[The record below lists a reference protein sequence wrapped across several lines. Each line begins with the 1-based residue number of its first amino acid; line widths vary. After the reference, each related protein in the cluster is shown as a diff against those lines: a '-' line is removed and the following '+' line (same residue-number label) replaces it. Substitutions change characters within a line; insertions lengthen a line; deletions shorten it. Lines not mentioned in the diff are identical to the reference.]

1 MSDSHGSAPQQR
13 GRFIVLEGIDGSG
26 TTTQL
31 GVLRAHF
38 ERTGRRAVFTHEPS
52 DGPVGMLIRLALQGL
67 LVGANYESHDPEHPS
82 RTEAESFDVQA
93 LALLFAADRADHVAT
108 QVRPN
113 LEAGRH
119 VVCDRYLLSTLAY
132 QGLHADLDWLVEINR
147 PALAPDLTIFLDVP
161 ADAAVQRMQRAR
173 WRREMYETER
183 EQQAIRERYLAVIG
197 QRIPALGRVEV
208 IDASRPADA
217 VSSELISRVDAFLD
231 TGRGGAEAQE
241 SAEFR
246 KS

>member
-31 GVLRAHF
+31 GALRAHF
-38 ERTGRRAVFTHEPS
+38 ERTGRRAVFTHQPS
-52 DGPVGMLIRLALQGL
+52 DGPVGMLIRLALQRR
-67 LVGANYESHDPEHPS
+67 LVGANYDSHDPEHPS
-82 RTEAESFDVQA
+82 RREAEQFDAQA

-113 LEAGRH
+113 LQAGRH

-132 QGLHADLDWLVEINR
+132 QGLHADLDWLVAINR
-147 PALAPDLTIFLDVP
+147 PALVPDLTLFLDLP
-161 ADAAVQRMQRAR
+161 AAAAAERMRRAR

-183 EQQAIRERYLAVIG
+183 EQQAIRDRYLEVIG
-197 QRIPALGRVEV
+197 RGLPALGRVEV
-208 IDASRPADA
+208 VDASRPAEE
-217 VSSELISRVDAFLD
+217 VSAELAARVEAFL
-231 TGRGGAEAQE
+231 GAA
-241 SAEFR
+241 AR
-246 KS
+246 P